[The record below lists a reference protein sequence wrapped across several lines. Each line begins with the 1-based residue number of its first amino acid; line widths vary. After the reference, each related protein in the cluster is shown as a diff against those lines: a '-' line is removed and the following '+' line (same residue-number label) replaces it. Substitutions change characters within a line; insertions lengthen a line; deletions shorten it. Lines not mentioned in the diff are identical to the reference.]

1 MFFIKAYKSHRNN
14 LLSPIS
20 HPFIALSSPIV
31 NRTTSANE
39 LPSKTYIRL
48 LHDYYYLFTN
58 NDIKITPMQRNGTLK
73 QQIDHFSLPLFRI
86 KSKQDA
92 RPLTHDLLSHG
103 KAFEHDKSCRDITTF
118 PAGHFQKYQ
127 GTGKGIED
135 HSF

>member
-31 NRTTSANE
+31 NSTTSANE

-58 NDIKITPMQRNGTLK
+58 NDIKITTMQRNVYFK
-73 QQIDHFSLPLFRI
+73 AID
-86 KSKQDA
+86 
-92 RPLTHDLLSHG
+92 
-103 KAFEHDKSCRDITTF
+103 
-118 PAGHFQKYQ
+118 
-127 GTGKGIED
+127 
-135 HSF
+135 